1 MMPDDEF
8 IDPLH
13 EVAERVIEIFSEKEV
28 MISTVESCTGG
39 MISAALT
46 DIAGSSNVLERGYVT
61 YSNAAKEQMVDVPEA
76 LIEKHGAVSSEVA
89 AAMAEGGLARSD
101 ADLAIAVTGIA
112 GPGGGSAEKPVGLVW
127 FACAMT
133 WGPTLVLSNQF
144 DDNGRDFIR
153 YHTTMFALQIVLEM
167 LESRQQNEFDEP
179 QGNA

>member
-1 MMPDDEF
+1 MPDDQY

-13 EVAERVIEIFSEKEV
+13 EAAERVIEIFSEKEV
-28 MISTVESCTGG
+28 RIATVESCTGG

-46 DIAGSSNVLERGYVT
+46 DIAGSSNVLDRGYVT
-61 YSNAAKEQMVDVPEA
+61 YSNTAKEQMVGVPEA

-101 ADLAIAVTGIA
+101 ADLTIAVTGIA
-112 GPGGGSAEKPVGLVW
+112 GPGGGSADKPVGLVW
-127 FACAMT
+127 FACAMS

-167 LESRQQNEFDEP
+167 LESRPETQFDEP
-179 QGNA
+179 HGNA